1 MPRIAFRQWSA
12 AFLSGTILAAV
23 FLAAC
28 GGDGRPSDRLLIAR
42 NDGLVELSLATQQE
56 RLLILSE
63 SETLPAEPAVSPDGR
78 QIVYTLLLL
87 PIVRPGEATDFGA
100 DLYLASSD
108 GADAR
113 ILLEHEQ
120 RNEQFRSPAWF
131 PDGERLLFGVQR
143 IVGTRVESS
152 IEVLAVETGERTL
165 LVQDAIRPAVSPDGL
180 RIAFVRQDDELRE
193 TLWIANADGSEPVL
207 LAGPDDGL
215 GSVISPRFSP
225 DGRLIAF
232 AGSDLPDAQT
242 SSGEGARYAVSS
254 AAGGGA
260 RPLTLAFNGLPADV
274 WVINTDGSGLRK
286 IADLDLDLPSL
297 AWAGD
302 GEQLFAL
309 AGIGIFLLDPVGGGG
324 RKVGDGTFHG
334 QLDWIAPE

>member
-1 MPRIAFRQWSA
+1 M
-12 AFLSGTILAAV
+12 
-23 FLAAC
+23 
-28 GGDGRPSDRLLIAR
+28 
-42 NDGLVELSLATQQE
+42 
-56 RLLILSE
+56 
-63 SETLPAEPAVSPDGR
+63 
-78 QIVYTLLLL
+78 
-87 PIVRPGEATDFGA
+87 
-100 DLYLASSD
+100 
-108 GADAR
+108 
-113 ILLEHEQ
+113 
-120 RNEQFRSPAWF
+120 
-131 PDGERLLFGVQR
+131 
-143 IVGTRVESS
+143 GTRVESS

-193 TLWIANADGSEPVL
+193 TLWIASADGSEPVL

-232 AGSDLPDAQT
+232 AGSDLPHAQT

-302 GEQLFAL
+302 GERLFAL